1 MANKLTDN
9 ELWDAVVSDN
19 SRAFVALYNRYWAK
33 LYKTAS
39 YYLKDSTTAEE
50 ITHDVFV
57 ELWQKRKSVHI
68 LNFQSYIRAASRYHV
83 YKQLKA
89 SQVNIIEYIE
99 QFAEKDNFS
108 VLNESVNKLD
118 YEDLEAEL
126 SAVLKQL
133 PPRCREIFW
142 LSRVQ
147 NLSNDEIA
155 EKFNIS
161 KRTVENQITLAL
173 KHLRN
178 KYPHFSGAAATLLLI
193 VFIS

>member
-19 SRAFVALYNRYWAK
+19 SRAFVVLYNRYWRK

-39 YYLKDSTTAEE
+39 YYLKDAAAAEE

-57 ELWQKRKSVHI
+57 ELWQKRKSVNI

-89 SQVNIIEYIE
+89 ARVNIVEYID
-99 QFAEKDNFS
+99 QFTDKDDLAVFNDS
-108 VLNESVNKLD
+108 VGKLN
-118 YEDLEAEL
+118 YEDLETKL
-126 SAVLKQL
+126 SAVLQQL
-133 PPRCREIFW
+133 PPRCRQIFW

-155 EKFNIS
+155 QKFNIS
-161 KRTVENQITLAL
+161 KRTVENQITAAL
-173 KHLRN
+173 KLLRTE
-178 KYPHFSGAAATLLLI
+178 YPHFSGAAILLMVILI
-193 VFIS
+193 S